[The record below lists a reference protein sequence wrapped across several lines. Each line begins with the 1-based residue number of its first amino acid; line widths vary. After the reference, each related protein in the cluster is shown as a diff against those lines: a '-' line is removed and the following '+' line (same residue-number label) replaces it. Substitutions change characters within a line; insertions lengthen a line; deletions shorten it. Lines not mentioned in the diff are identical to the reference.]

1 METTERSEKLT
12 QLIWQYLFDVTHG
25 EYPTFRCD
33 AEILETTSTSI
44 VARWNEQFLPPYQM
58 PGEDGLLPGLTI
70 PECLWFEE
78 KTIKLEWPTEEGCAS
93 LSDDYLLTFIHEE
106 LDVEENVP
114 WDDPR
119 ISDGTIAAAMTHFD
133 EHTQADLLLD
143 YFGSA
148 KDIRYK
154 LYPKRLRLPI
164 RRFAVIASRAEARAR
179 PIARPK

>member
-1 METTERSEKLT
+1 MEPTERSEALT
-12 QLIWQYLFDVTHG
+12 QLIWEYLFNITCG

-33 AEILETTSTSI
+33 AEILETTPTSI
-44 VARWNEQFLPPYQM
+44 VARWKAQFLLPDQL

-70 PECLWFEE
+70 PERLCFEE
-78 KTIKLEWPTEEGCAS
+78 KTVKLEWPTEEGCAS
-93 LSDDYLLTFIHEE
+93 LSGDYLLTFIHEE

-119 ISDGTIAAAMTHFD
+119 ISDDTIAAAMTHFD
-133 EHTQADLLLD
+133 EDTQAELLLD

-154 LYPKRLRLPI
+154 LYPKRLRLHI
-164 RRFAVIASRAEARAR
+164 RRFAVIAARAEARAR